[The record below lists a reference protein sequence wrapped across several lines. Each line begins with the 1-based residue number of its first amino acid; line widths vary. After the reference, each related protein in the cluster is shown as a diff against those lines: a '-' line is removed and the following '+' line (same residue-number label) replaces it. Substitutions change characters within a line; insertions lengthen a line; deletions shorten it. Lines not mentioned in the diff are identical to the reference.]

1 MIRVLCCLEL
11 RPQLVGNED
20 AVEHESLL
28 HLQYAAKT
36 GRGYNCGQRSWP
48 MAFRL
53 FLAYLSQALYV
64 VGSITCIWLVFRLI
78 ALLNAITRYFNMRA
92 VKVDPTQPD

>member
-1 MIRVLCCLEL
+1 
-11 RPQLVGNED
+11 
-20 AVEHESLL
+20 
-28 HLQYAAKT
+28 
-36 GRGYNCGQRSWP
+36 

-64 VGSITCIWLVFRLI
+64 VGFITCIWLVFRLI
-78 ALLNAITRYFNMRA
+78 GLLNAITRYFNMRA